1 MQAYF
6 PQIEEHPRVTRSVM
20 RDIEAKGVCASRLKG
35 KNKPPRPKGG
45 VVTGGP
51 LFGWI
56 GYESSCQSD
65 IFGSGISLAN
75 CWISLYC
82 SSVGNGTGTSYSVEA
97 SVVRNFERSAK
108 ARRNAF
114 T

>member
-1 MQAYF
+1 MCK
-6 PQIEEHPRVTRSVM
+6 QIEGQ
-20 RDIEAKGVCASRLKG
+20 K
-35 KNKPPRPKGG
+35 KPPRPKGG
-45 VVTGGP
+45 VVAGGP

-56 GYESSCQSD
+56 RYESSCDSD
-65 IFGSGISLAN
+65 TFGSGISLAN

-108 ARRNAF
+108 ASRNAF